1 MAEEKKSRKPER
13 IATLD
18 NSPDAINQIDTEYII
33 AYCKKHN
40 EVKWLKEVASKTYTG
55 KDDKKRRYGLFQIR
69 KEFVEKFMP
78 DLHKPNSNK
87 PSLYDRIAAL

>member
-18 NSPDAINQIDTEYII
+18 NPPTAVNQIDIDYII
-33 AYCKKHN
+33 AYCTN
-40 EVKWLKEVASKTYTG
+40 EKAVNWLKEVAAKTYADKEG
-55 KDDKKRRYGLFQIR
+55 KERRYGLFQIR
-69 KEFVEKFMP
+69 KEFVDKYMP
-78 DLHKPNSNK
+78 NLRTATSGK